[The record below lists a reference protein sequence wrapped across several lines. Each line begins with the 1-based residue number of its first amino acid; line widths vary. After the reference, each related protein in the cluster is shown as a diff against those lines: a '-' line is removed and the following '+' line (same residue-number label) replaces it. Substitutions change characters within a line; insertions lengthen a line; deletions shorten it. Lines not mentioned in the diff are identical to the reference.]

1 MVLALFTP
9 RSFVMFETPFTS
21 LLSKNTLLLYPSLAP
36 GYVPEFYIN
45 PYKGE
50 GFLLFSSTIKR
61 ITAGGMLYSTDTS
74 FIPLVGIRRGENNV
88 GFAISYSRINEAI
101 NGASFSFS
109 HRSAEF
115 GYDLGVLYD
124 KEAAGLYSAYVRS
137 YITFGDMTDA
147 VFGIRGLY
155 DENPALSGFF
165 SLLLSPVS
173 GQYMELVLGYS
184 PFLKNLYFAAGISHQ
199 FYKNFSLSMGF
210 FYPILHTDAFPA
222 VSLSRFE
229 LPATLPYRPDFRCSV
244 ELMDDS
250 GIYTFGIGMD
260 YSLFKTLVQTG
271 RVVATPASLV
281 TGISVY
287 FYTF

>member
-1 MVLALFTP
+1 
-9 RSFVMFETPFTS
+9 MFETPFTS

-50 GFLLFSSTIKR
+50 GFLLFSSTIKKL
-61 ITAGGMLYSTDTS
+61 TVGGMLYSTDTS
-74 FIPLVGIRRGENNV
+74 FIPLVGFRRGENNV
-88 GFAISYSRINEAI
+88 GFAIDYSRINESL
-101 NGASFSFS
+101 NGVSFSFS

-115 GYDLGVLYD
+115 GYDLGILYD
-124 KEAAGLYSAYVRS
+124 RVPTRFFSAYARS
-137 YITFGDMTDA
+137 YITIGDMTDA
-147 VFGIRGLY
+147 VFGIRGIY
-155 DENPALSGFF
+155 DEKPALSGFF

-184 PFLKNLYFAAGISHQ
+184 PLIRNLYFSAGISHQ
-199 FYKNFSLSMGF
+199 FYKNFSLSLGF
-210 FYPILHTDAFPA
+210 FHPILHFNGYPVAT
-222 VSLSRFE
+222 LSRFE
-229 LPATLPYRPDFRCSV
+229 MPSVLPYKPDFRCSI

-250 GIYTFGIGMD
+250 AIYTFGIGMD
-260 YSLFKTLVQTG
+260 YSLFSTLVQTG
-271 RVVATPASLV
+271 KIIATPATLV